1 MSRRGAL
8 VAMVAA
14 FAAASWGIKE
24 AVEALLAG
32 GRVVDLGIVQLR
44 LLHNSGI
51 SFSMGSGLPAWV
63 ILAVTG
69 LIALVVAVF
78 GWRAAPT
85 LPVLGLVGVSA
96 ILAGALTNLADR
108 AIDGAVTDYL
118 HTGWFATF
126 NVPDSLITLGVVALG
141 IAFLLQ
147 PDTPAEA
154 KD

>member
-1 MSRRGAL
+1 
-8 VAMVAA
+8 MVVA
-14 FAAASWGIKE
+14 FAAVSWGIKE
-24 AVEALLAG
+24 TVEASLAG

-44 LLHNSGI
+44 LLYNPGI
-51 SFSMGSGLPAWV
+51 SFSMGAGLPTWV

-85 LPVLGLVGVSA
+85 LPVLGLVGVSG
-96 ILAGALTNLADR
+96 IIAGALTNLVNR

-147 PDTPAEA
+147 PDQPAEA

>member
-14 FAAASWGIKE
+14 FAAVSWGIKE
-24 AVEALLAG
+24 AVEAALAG

-51 SFSMGSGLPAWV
+51 SFSMGAGLPAWV

-69 LIALVVAVF
+69 LITLVVAVF

-85 LPVLGLVGVSA
+85 LPVLGLVGVSG

-126 NVPDSLITLGVVALG
+126 NVPDSLITLGVVALAIG
-141 IAFLLQ
+141 FLLQ

>member
-1 MSRRGAL
+1 
-8 VAMVAA
+8 MVAA
-14 FAAASWGIKE
+14 FAAVSWGIKE
-24 AVEALLAG
+24 AVGASLAG

-51 SFSMGSGLPAWV
+51 SFSMGAGLPAWV

-69 LIALVVAVF
+69 LITLVVAVF

-85 LPVLGLVGVSA
+85 LPVLGLVGVSG

-108 AIDGAVTDYL
+108 AIEGAVTDYL

-126 NVPDSLITLGVVALG
+126 NVPDSLITLGVVALA

-147 PDTPAEA
+147 PDNPAEA

>member
-8 VAMVAA
+8 VTMVAA
-14 FAAASWGIKE
+14 FAAVSWVIKE
-24 AVEALLAG
+24 AVEASLAG

-51 SFSMGSGLPAWV
+51 SFSMGAGLPAWV

-69 LIALVVAVF
+69 VIALVAAVF

-85 LPVLGLVGVSA
+85 LPVLGLVGVSG

-126 NVPDSLITLGVVALG
+126 NLPDSLITLGVVALG

>member
-1 MSRRGAL
+1 VSRRGAL

-14 FAAASWGIKE
+14 FAAVSWGIKE
-24 AVEALLAG
+24 AVEASLAG

-51 SFSMGSGLPAWV
+51 SFSMGAGLPPWV

-69 LIALVVAVF
+69 LITLVVAVF
-78 GWRAAPT
+78 GWRGAPT
-85 LPVLGLVGVSA
+85 LPVLGLVGVSG

-126 NVPDSLITLGVVALG
+126 NVPDSLITLGVVALA

-147 PDTPAEA
+147 PDNPAEA

>member
-69 LIALVVAVF
+69 LIALVIAVF

-96 ILAGALTNLADR
+96 VLAGALTNLADR

>member
-14 FAAASWGIKE
+14 FAAVSWGIKE
-24 AVEALLAG
+24 AVEASLAG

-44 LLHNSGI
+44 LLRNSGI
-51 SFSMGSGLPAWV
+51 SFSMGAGLPAWV

-69 LIALVVAVF
+69 LITLVVAVF
-78 GWRAAPT
+78 GWRGAPT
-85 LPVLGLVGVSA
+85 LPVLGLVGVSG

-126 NVPDSLITLGVVALG
+126 NVPDSLITLGVVALA

-147 PDTPAEA
+147 PDTPAET

>member
-1 MSRRGAL
+1 
-8 VAMVAA
+8 MVVA
-14 FAAASWGIKE
+14 FAAVSWGIKE
-24 AVEALLAG
+24 TVEASLAG

-44 LLHNSGI
+44 LLYNPGI
-51 SFSMGSGLPAWV
+51 SFSMGAGLPTWV

-85 LPVLGLVGVSA
+85 LPVLGLVGVSG
-96 ILAGALTNLADR
+96 IIAGALTNLVNR

-147 PDTPAEA
+147 PDQPDQPAEA

>member
-1 MSRRGAL
+1 VSRRGAL

-14 FAAASWGIKE
+14 FAAVSWGIKE
-24 AVEALLAG
+24 AVEASLAG

-44 LLHNSGI
+44 LLRNSGI
-51 SFSMGSGLPAWV
+51 SFSMGAGLPAWV

-69 LIALVVAVF
+69 LITLVVAVF

-85 LPVLGLVGVSA
+85 LPVLGLVGVSG

-126 NVPDSLITLGVVALG
+126 NVPDSLITLGVVALA

-147 PDTPAEA
+147 PDTPAET

>member
-1 MSRRGAL
+1 
-8 VAMVAA
+8 
-14 FAAASWGIKE
+14 
-24 AVEALLAG
+24 
-32 GRVVDLGIVQLR
+32 
-44 LLHNSGI
+44 
-51 SFSMGSGLPAWV
+51 V

-69 LIALVVAVF
+69 VIALVVAVF

-85 LPVLGLVGVSA
+85 LPVLGLVGVSG

-126 NVPDSLITLGVVALG
+126 NLPDSLITLGVVALG